1 VTIASPRRKASRI
14 GHGLR
19 LNSVFRCPEAR
30 VGCFLAVQGTGIQ
43 TVHVKP
49 AEDGPGVVKSQI
61 IRQGAGNYLD
71 IVVFQTIDV
80 AVNHSGDVRHGVL
93 GSFKL

>member
-1 VTIASPRRKASRI
+1 VTIASPRREASRI

-43 TVHVKP
+43 TVNVKP
-49 AEDGPGVVKSQI
+49 AEEHPLLFFGGGWGARCGSKRDQTPG
-61 IRQGAGNYLD
+61 
-71 IVVFQTIDV
+71 
-80 AVNHSGDVRHGVL
+80 
-93 GSFKL
+93 